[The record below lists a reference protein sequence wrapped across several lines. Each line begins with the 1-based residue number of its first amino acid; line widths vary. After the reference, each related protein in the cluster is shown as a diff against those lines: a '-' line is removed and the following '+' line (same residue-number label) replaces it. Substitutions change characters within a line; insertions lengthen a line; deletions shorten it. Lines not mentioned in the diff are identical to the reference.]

1 MSGYIGNIPTPQAT
15 QTRDTF
21 TATSGQTSFAT
32 SGYTPGFLDV
42 FLNGVHLVNGT
53 DYTASNGSDVVLTSG
68 ATTGDNL
75 EVVAYTTF
83 QVVDQSF
90 IGNFSVDSPTFVVD
104 AANNRVGIGTSSPQG
119 SLNVVKGTA
128 SGTTASTSANNI
140 VIDGTSGTE
149 TGITLFSTVASTI
162 RFGDA
167 SASGV
172 GTIEYGHST
181 DYMRFVTAGAERL
194 RITSTGSVGIGTS
207 SPATL
212 LDVRDGVGSILT
224 LGNTGTFVGGESS
237 YLKFREASTQL
248 AEIGWEADTN
258 ELRINNRISA
268 FTSFY
273 TANTERARIDASGNL
288 LVGKTSDD
296 FGVAG
301 FEARPEGAIR
311 ITRNGNPVAFF
322 NRLTSD
328 GDIVQFRKDGTTVG
342 SIGSAGSGVR
352 SYYAGNNVGISP
364 YNGIIYPTDGS
375 GSAADNAAD
384 LGASTHRFKNLYLS
398 GGVYLGG
405 TGSANLLDDYEEGAF
420 TPELR
425 ASGGTNPTVNYSVQ
439 SGFYIKIGRYVF
451 VSINLNWTSQS
462 GGTGLVRVGN
472 LPITP
477 SANSNIRALGS
488 IPYIDCF
495 TGLTN
500 AYGMAVHTSFPADT
514 NGPYFYYHGSDGDI
528 AAYVN
533 IANVAS
539 SGALQV
545 CLGYYSV

>member
-1 MSGYIGNIPTPQAT
+1 MSGYIGNIPVPQAT

-42 FLNGVHLVNGT
+42 YLNGVHLVNGT
-53 DYTASNGSDVVLTSG
+53 DYTASNGSDVVLTTG

-288 LVGKTSDD
+288 LVGKTDTSINTQ
-296 FGVAG
+296 GVL
-301 FEARPEGAIR
+301 F
-311 ITRNGNPVAFF
+311 NPNFSHMSSTNDVPLAL
-322 NRLTSD
+322 NRKLVI
-328 GDIVQFRKDGTTVG
+328 IVYGQ
-342 SIGSAGSGVR
+342 ACLLLL
-352 SYYAGNNVGISP
+352 P
-364 YNGIIYPTDGS
+364 
-375 GSAADNAAD
+375 
-384 LGASTHRFKNLYLS
+384 L
-398 GGVYLGG
+398 
-405 TGSANLLDDYEEGAF
+405 SANLVVIMQQEALAQSNARGDKTWHLQRRTADDKIEIVGDYKHIQIRQATIIERDGVEISRNFHRRVVGPLDDV
-420 TPELR
+420 
-425 ASGGTNPTVNYSVQ
+425 SGETAEVQ
-439 SGFYIKIGRYVF
+439 AI
-451 VSINLNWTSQS
+451 
-462 GGTGLVRVGN
+462 
-472 LPITP
+472 
-477 SANSNIRALGS
+477 AAL
-488 IPYIDCF
+488 
-495 TGLTN
+495 
-500 AYGMAVHTSFPADT
+500 VHTAEVK
-514 NGPYFYYHGSDGDI
+514 
-528 AAYVN
+528 AAY
-533 IANVAS
+533 AAHLDAQQLGG
-539 SGALQV
+539 GA
-545 CLGYYSV
+545 

>member
-1 MSGYIGNIPTPQAT
+1 MSGYIGNIPVPQAT

-42 FLNGVHLVNGT
+42 YLNGVHLVNGT

-288 LVGKTSDD
+288 LVGKTDTSINTQ
-296 FGVAG
+296 GVL
-301 FEARPEGAIR
+301 F
-311 ITRNGNPVAFF
+311 NPNFSHMSSTNDVPLAL
-322 NRLTSD
+322 NRKSSD
-328 GDIVQFRKDGTTVG
+328 GDIAQFRKDGTTVG
-342 SIGSAGSGVR
+342 SIGANGGRPYLVNPTYGGLKIGTGYSVDPAINSTGAGW
-352 SYYAGNNVGISP
+352 
-364 YNGIIYPTDGS
+364 
-375 GSAADNAAD
+375 DNSID
-384 LGASTHRFKNLYLS
+384 LGAGGTRWKDLYLS

-405 TGSANLLDDYEEGAF
+405 TGSANLLDDYEEGTWTGSAAVNGF
-420 TPELR
+420 TQTVSSIAGTYTKVGRLVTIHYILTLSPAGY
-425 ASGGTNPTVNYSVQ
+425 ASDYS
-439 SGFYIKIGRYVF
+439 
-451 VSINLNWTSQS
+451 LWTGLPFTAASVGQS
-462 GGTGLVRVGN
+462 GGYYATGSISSNIIGSTHYVDGS
-472 LPITP
+472 
-477 SANSNIRALGS
+477 SANVYLFQSTSTSDASTWNGS
-488 IPYIDCF
+488 F
-495 TGLTN
+495 Q
-500 AYGMAVHTSFPADT
+500 
-514 NGPYFYYHGSDGDI
+514 YYT
-528 AAYVN
+528 A
-533 IANVAS
+533 
-539 SGALQV
+539 
-545 CLGYYSV
+545 

>member
-53 DYTASNGSDVVLTSG
+53 DYTASNGSDVVLTTG

-90 IGNFSVDSPTFVVD
+90 SGNFSVDSPTFVVD
-104 AANNRVGIGTSSPQG
+104 AATNNVGIGTSSPSQKLQVIG
-119 SLNVVKGTA
+119 
-128 SGTTASTSANNI
+128 NI
-140 VIDGTSGTE
+140 VSQYSGNDSAMYLSCDGNTSRL
-149 TGITLFSTVASTI
+149 ISTYS
-162 RFGDA
+162 
-167 SASGV
+167 
-172 GTIEYGHST
+172 
-181 DYMRFVTAGAERL
+181 
-194 RITSTGSVGIGTS
+194 STGSYLPLTFLTG
-207 SPATL
+207 
-212 LDVRDGVGSILT
+212 GS
-224 LGNTGTFVGGESS
+224 
-237 YLKFREASTQL
+237 
-248 AEIGWEADTN
+248 
-258 ELRINNRISA
+258 
-268 FTSFY
+268 
-273 TANTERARIDASGNL
+273 ERARIDASGNL
-288 LVGKTSDD
+288 LVGKTSTGLSNVG
-296 FGVAG
+296 FQVLPSGVVG
-301 FEARPEGAIR
+301 
-311 ITRNGNPVAFF
+311 ITRSGSNPLDL
-322 NRLTSD
+322 NRLSSD
-328 GDIVQFRKDGTTVG
+328 GTLIEFNKDGTTVG
-342 SIGSAGSGVR
+342 SIASRAGAVSTIILDPSSPGGGISGGGSAL
-352 SYYAGNNVGISP
+352 
-364 YNGIIYPTDGS
+364 YPTDHAGTLS
-375 GSAADNAAD
+375 DGVLTLGDASARWN
-384 LGASTHRFKNLYLS
+384 NLYLS

-500 AYGMAVHTSFPADT
+500 AYGMAVHTSFSADT